1 MSIFNK
7 HKQALSKLPL
17 SNNNFI
23 LKFLLEKEFIQ
34 FSRNKF
40 FPKMLIA
47 VPLISLALFPM
58 VANFDVKNIRLV
70 VVDNDQSNYS
80 TRLMNKATASGH
92 FTMKGIAEN
101 YDAALYYIE
110 QDKADLILEI
120 PVRFEESLITQGKT
134 QVLIAAN
141 SVNGMKGGLSSS
153 YMATIISNFTA
164 ELLAEQMPASNSL
177 KAPMIEIVPHYRF
190 NPRLE
195 YKYTMIPAILMMIL
209 AMIVG
214 FLPALNIVS
223 EKEKGTLEQ
232 MNVTPASPFI
242 IILSKL
248 IPYWLM
254 GFVVLTIGFF
264 VAWLFYGMIA
274 LGSYFLIYLFAAV
287 FSLAFSGF
295 GLAISNYA
303 QNFQQAMFIMFF
315 FVISFIFLSGLY
327 TPVSSMPEWTQ
338 TLSRFSP
345 LRYTVEVLRSVFLKG
360 SVFSDLKY
368 HFLALCGFAVFFNG
382 WAVLGY
388 RKTT

>member
-7 HKQALSKLPL
+7 HKQALSKQPL

-164 ELLAEQMPASNSL
+164 ELLSEKMPASNSL

-190 NPRLE
+190 NPHLE
-195 YKYTMIPAILMMIL
+195 YKYTMIPGILMMIL

-214 FLPALNIVS
+214 FLPALNIVG

-254 GFVVLTIGFF
+254 GFVVLTIGF
-264 VAWLFYGMIA
+264 L
-274 LGSYFLIYLFAAV
+274 LP
-287 FSLAFSGF
+287 GF
-295 GLAISNYA
+295 
-303 QNFQQAMFIMFF
+303 FM
-315 FVISFIFLSGLY
+315 
-327 TPVSSMPEWTQ
+327 E
-338 TLSRFSP
+338 
-345 LRYTVEVLRSVFLKG
+345 
-360 SVFSDLKY
+360 
-368 HFLALCGFAVFFNG
+368 
-382 WAVLGY
+382 
-388 RKTT
+388 